1 MKTGLE
7 GKRALVLGASK
18 GLGFGIAQGLAAEGA
33 RVAVASRSAE
43 SSKAAADRIGNG
55 ALSFVCDTAK
65 ADQVDALV
73 KDVTEAL
80 GGIDILVLNSGGP
93 PPGKAQGVSSDQW
106 RQSFDA
112 MFVNL
117 VRMADHL
124 LPGMIE
130 RKFGRIM
137 SVISSGVIQP
147 IPNLAISNA
156 IRPALVGW
164 GKTLA
169 SEVAVHG
176 VTVNAIAPGRIET
189 DRLKQLDN
197 ANAERTGRS
206 LDEVAAAAKAS
217 IPAGRYGN
225 VEEFAAAAVFL
236 ASERAS
242 FTTGSILRVDGGQIS
257 SH

>member
-1 MKTGLE
+1 METNLK

-18 GLGFGIAQGLAAEGA
+18 GLGYGIAQGLAEEGA
-33 RVAVASRSAE
+33 RVAIASRTME
-43 SSKAAADRIGNG
+43 GSKAAADKVG
-55 ALSFVCDTAK
+55 ALPFVCDTGK
-65 ADQVDALV
+65 SDQIDALA
-73 KDVTEAL
+73 KDVTAAL
-80 GGIDILVLNSGGP
+80 GGVDVLVLNSGGP
-93 PPGKAQGVSSDQW
+93 PPGKAQGVTSEQW
-106 RQSFDA
+106 RASFEA

-117 VRMADHL
+117 VRLTDHL

-130 RKFGRIM
+130 RRFGRII

-169 SEVAVHG
+169 SEVASFG
-176 VTVNAIAPGRIET
+176 VTVNAIAPGRIAT
-189 DRLKQLDN
+189 DRLKQLDA

-206 LDEVAAAAKAS
+206 VEEVAAAAKAG
-217 IPAGRYGN
+217 IPAGRYG
-225 VEEFAAAAVFL
+225 EIAEFGAAAVFL

-242 FTTGSILRVDGGQIS
+242 FITGSILRVDGGQIS
-257 SH
+257 CT

>member
-1 MKTGLE
+1 MKLGLD

-18 GLGFGIAQGLAAEGA
+18 GIGLGIARGLAEEGA
-33 RVAVASRSAE
+33 KVAIASRSLAG
-43 SSKAAADRIGNG
+43 SQAAAQGINPGVLPF
-55 ALSFVCDTAK
+55 ACDTAH
-65 ADQVDALV
+65 ADQIDTLAAQVQ
-73 KDVTEAL
+73 EQL

-93 PPGKAQGVSSDQW
+93 PPGKAQGVSSEQW
-106 RQSFDA
+106 RASFEA

-117 VRMADHL
+117 VRLADRL

-130 RKFGRIM
+130 RKFGRII
-137 SVISSGVIQP
+137 SVVSSGIIQP

-156 IRPALVGW
+156 IRPALIGW

-169 SEVAVHG
+169 SEVASSG
-176 VTVNAIAPGRIET
+176 VTVNAIAPGRIAT

-206 LDEVAAAAKAS
+206 VDEVAAAARAA
-217 IPAGRYGN
+217 IPAGRYGE

-242 FTTGSILRVDGGQIS
+242 FMTGSILRVDGGQIS
-257 SH
+257 SI